1 MNRWDKLFCLLCLI
15 GSAIAAIGAVD
26 KEFYA
31 LLAMLNL
38 LIGVIIGM
46 IILLP
51 IGNKD
56 KG

>member
-1 MNRWDKLFCLLCLI
+1 MNKWKRLFWVLFLI
-15 GSAIAAIGAVD
+15 AVSISNIGLMPE
-26 KEFYA
+26 EFYA

-46 IILLP
+46 TIFLP
-51 IGNKD
+51 CGNTD

>member
-1 MNRWDKLFCLLCLI
+1 MNKWKKLFWVLCLI
-15 GSAIAAIGAVD
+15 AVSISNVGLMPE
-26 KEFYA
+26 EFYA

-46 IILLP
+46 IIFLP
-51 IGNKD
+51 NHNKD